1 MLRRVLAVCLATGFA
16 LSAHAQE
23 VSKDPSRAPNG
34 TYRLDSLHS
43 QVLFSVIHVGLT
55 DYFGR
60 FNRLSGTLSF
70 DANEP
75 EKSAASITIDT
86 DSIDTPSSRLNED
99 LKSPT
104 VFASTQFPSAT
115 FKSTAIVRTGPETGR
130 ITGELTIKGVTK
142 PVVLDAEFRG
152 GGADPLKGDYALG
165 FHATTVIKR
174 SDFGLTGMV
183 WEPFVSDDVS
193 LVIEALFE
201 HEKE

>member
-1 MLRRVLAVCLATGFA
+1 MLRRVLALCLAAGFA

-23 VSKDPSRAPNG
+23 VSKDPGHAPTG
-34 TYRLDSLHS
+34 AYRLDVMHS
-43 QVLFSVIHVGLT
+43 QVLFSIAHLGLT
-55 DYFGR
+55 DYYGR
-60 FNRLSGTLSF
+60 FDRLSGTLNF

-75 EKSAASITIDT
+75 EKSATSITIDM
-86 DSIDTPSSRLNED
+86 DSIDTPSGRLNDD

-104 VFASTQFPSAT
+104 VFASGQFPSAT
-115 FKSTAIVRTGPETGR
+115 FKSTSIVRTGADTGR

-142 PVVLDAEFRG
+142 QVVLDAIFRG
-152 GGADPLKGDYALG
+152 GESDPLNSNYALG

-183 WEPFVSDDVS
+183 WDSFVGNDVE